1 MYKATSES
9 LKPYL
14 PFPDKLFYK
23 IGEVS
28 KIVGVEPYVL
38 RYWETEFSF
47 LKPRKNKSGQRV
59 YIKKDVET
67 LLAIKRLLYQER
79 YTIEGVRKR
88 LGFSSGNAA
97 DPRPEQDTP
106 REVQRKDSRQP
117 VRTIEHVKKR
127 LRDIL
132 SQLQ

>member
-9 LKPYL
+9 LKAYL

-88 LGFSSGNAA
+88 LGFSSGGA

>member
-1 MYKATSES
+1 MHRSSAENVVKA
-9 LKPYL
+9 KR

-28 KIVGVEPYVL
+28 KIADVEPYVL

-59 YIKKDVET
+59 YVKKDLELV
-67 LLAIKRLLYQER
+67 LQIKRLLYEER

-88 LGFSSGNAA
+88 FGAPDVPAQPQPPVVQSSAKEA
-97 DPRPEQDTP
+97 LDR
-106 REVQRKDSRQP
+106 
-117 VRTIEHVKKR
+117 VKKR
-127 LRDIL
+127 LREIL
-132 SQLQ
+132 SQIS

>member
-1 MYKATSES
+1 MYKAASES
-9 LKPYL
+9 LKAYL

-38 RYWETEFSF
+38 RYWETEFNF

-59 YIKKDVET
+59 YIKKDVEL

-88 LGFSSGNAA
+88 LGFSSGNS
-97 DPRPEQDTP
+97 DLKPEQD
-106 REVQRKDSRQP
+106 VQQDVQKRDSRRP

-132 SQLQ
+132 SQLQS

>member
-1 MYKATSES
+1 MYKSAPES
-9 LKPYL
+9 LKSYI

-38 RYWETEFSF
+38 RYWETEFPF

-59 YIKKDVET
+59 YIKKDVE
-67 LLAIKRLLYQER
+67 LLLMIKRLLYQER

-88 LGFSSGNAA
+88 LGLVSVQAE
-97 DPRPEQDTP
+97 PKPEPEQ
-106 REVQRKDSRQP
+106 RKEARQP
-117 VRTIEHVKKR
+117 ARAIEHIKKR
-127 LRDIL
+127 LREIL

>member
-1 MYKATSES
+1 MYKAASES
-9 LKPYL
+9 LKAYL

-38 RYWETEFSF
+38 RYWETEFNF

-59 YIKKDVET
+59 YIKKDVEL
-67 LLAIKRLLYQER
+67 LLAIKKLLYQER

-88 LGFSSGNAA
+88 LGFNSGNS
-97 DPRPEQDTP
+97 DPKPEQD
-106 REVQRKDSRQP
+106 VQKDVQKRDSRQP
-117 VRTIEHVKKR
+117 VRAIEHVKKR